1 MFALETKQSIPFTGG
16 MKVDGFIEGVPIQKK
31 IDTGARNTFISEE
44 TFESL
49 LKTSILASDTTT
61 YLTADG
67 SKVKCLGKAMM
78 KITFSE
84 TVYETMVLSGAVY
97 NNWCFD
103 EGSFIINGSIKFSR
117 HPRFSVTF
125 LGTTENS
132 SHVSWRVKYSSHLWI
147 RGR

>member
-16 MKVDGFIEGVPIQKK
+16 MKVYGFIEGIPIQWK

-44 TFESL
+44 TFKSL
-49 LKTSILASDTTT
+49 LATPILAPVTTT

-78 KITFSE
+78 NISFGE
-84 TVYETMVLSGAVY
+84 TVYETMVLVGAVH
-97 NNWCFD
+97 NNLLGEDVITKFRCNWCFD

-117 HPRFSVTF
+117 HPRFSLSPF
-125 LGTTENS
+125 SALQ
-132 SHVSWRVKYSSHLWI
+132 KL
-147 RGR
+147 